1 MPCPFTPLLPL
12 LASLPFIAVL
22 RKRLGFMR
30 ERKAHTALN
39 LPQEIIVEG
48 EEQGLRWES
57 NSGTSCSVHLHCCL
71 PIPEKARL
79 DIFPDGAPAFV
90 VKRANQVVNGISNA
104 QAVLFGKPVL
114 PLAEDIPQRLMAV
127 PDRGLISLL
136 RVASNGLHVRF
147 KEFKM
152 AAEDLE
158 QILRDLQLVCQE
170 LSGQSD
176 FKNTSFS

>member
-22 RKRLGFMR
+22 RKRFGVTR
-30 ERKAHTALN
+30 ERKAHTALD
-39 LPQEIIVEG
+39 LPQELLREG
-48 EEQGLRWES
+48 SNQGLRWES
-57 NSGTSCSVHLHCCL
+57 NSGTSCSVHLHCSL
-71 PIPEKARL
+71 PIPERARW

-114 PLAEDIPQRLMAV
+114 SAATLNEDIPQRLMAV

-170 LSGQSD
+170 LSGQVAE
-176 FKNTSFS
+176 